1 VQELASAEDQ
11 VSVEDWPAVI
21 VAGDAERETVGA
33 AEVVTVTITLWEAEP
48 PAPVQLKI

>member
-1 VQELASAEDQ
+1 MASVEDQ
-11 VSVEDWPAVI
+11 VSVEDWPVVM

-33 AEVVTVTITLWEAEP
+33 AEVVTVTITLIEVKP